1 MGFFQPPKSGSEA
14 GAANGFR
21 LCRLFL
27 REDFG
32 GLGLLRPRTAHAGG
46 IFGSIR
52 RLGLLW
58 PSLGW
63 RLALQGVW
71 GYGLGVFLWG
81 SGFKKVW
88 VWGFIYARKQQ
99 SLTGPKSSTPPV
111 LFVHKPGPSRCHR
124 QKRLRG
130 CTTQSRSSHRAPETS
145 RSRPAG
151 QRHRG
156 DDLAAL
162 SAGRLPSIHTSLTEM
177 GFFKPPRTRSEAGA
191 ANGFRL
197 CRWRFEG

>member
-111 LFVHKPGPSRCHR
+111 LFVISLALHGATAKNGCEVVSRNR
-124 QKRLRG
+124 VVLIEL
-130 CTTQSRSSHRAPETS
+130 PETS

-156 DDLAAL
+156 DDLAPFL
-162 SAGRLPSIHTSLTEM
+162 QVDFQHPYKS
-177 GFFKPPRTRSEAGA
+177 
-191 ANGFRL
+191 N
-197 CRWRFEG
+197 